1 MTEASSILATVGVL
15 LGAIGTYLLLPQ
27 GRGEAKARA
36 SYVAGGLFAALGL
49 LGLLALLT
57 PPAYSPL
64 DELAEFVAGS
74 FFYVFAAGA
83 LGCAVMTVTS
93 QSPVYSALWFAG
105 VAISTAGLFLLAGAQ
120 FLAAGNTI
128 VYAGAI
134 VVTFLFVI
142 MLAQMEGKAA
152 YDRASRSPGRAVFT
166 SFLLLWSLAYCLAA
180 LPGSHRPGVSGAGT
194 SAEDRLRRGR
204 DLGADFFPNS
214 PQAGPRLAME
224 KALRP
229 SSSLYVDGDPAQ
241 AKPNVAGLGEA
252 LFTDHLLTVELAGSI
267 LFVALIAA
275 VLIADPKPIGGAGKA
290 A

>member
-27 GRGEAKARA
+27 GRGEDKARA
-36 SYVAGGLFAALGL
+36 SYVAGGLFASLGL
-49 LGLLALLT
+49 IGFLALMTL
-57 PPAYSPL
+57 PALSPL
-64 DELAEFVAGS
+64 DDLIAGS
-74 FFYVFAAGA
+74 FFYLFAAGA
-83 LGCAVMTVTS
+83 IGCGVMTVTS
-93 QSPVYSALWFAG
+93 RSPVYSALWFAG
-105 VAISTAGLFLLAGAQ
+105 VAVSTAGLFLLAGAQ

-152 YDRASRSPGRAVFT
+152 YDRSSRSPGRAVFT
-166 SFLLLWSLAYCLAA
+166 SFLLLWSLAYCLAG
-180 LPGSHRPGVSGAGT
+180 LPGSRREDVAAT
-194 SAEDRLRRGR
+194 AAAEDRLRPGR
-204 DLGADFFPNS
+204 VLGADFFPK
-214 PQAGPRLAME
+214 AADAAPRVALE
-224 KALRP
+224 RSLRP
-229 SSSLYVDGDPAQ
+229 SSSLFIEGDPARP
-241 AKPNVAGLGEA
+241 KPNVAGLGEA
-252 LFTDHLLTVELAGSI
+252 LYTDHLLTVELAGSI